1 MQRFLIIATESERK
15 TVTCDTMEIWLLLT
29 VTGMVSST
37 SLKITVD
44 EEEKRKY
51 ITEGSSVS
59 LHCSVGVN
67 CSNRCR
73 YSWCFDRSGPS
84 KTGCKNDSNKITKSK
99 TTPELHLNNVSQNDS
114 GWYYC
119 SVRDDIP
126 ILSTNYSNWTHLVVA
141 PKKPAFVWIDWWMWI
156 AAGVSGLVL
165 IILVIVCLLLRR
177 RQRRQRDSEDPVYAN
192 THHSSKQPSP
202 RPSPT
207 DNSLKM
213 DSSYQNLR
221 TPDVGKR
228 YEPSRR
234 I

>member
-29 VTGMVSST
+29 
-37 SLKITVD
+37 
-44 EEEKRKY
+44 
-51 ITEGSSVS
+51 
-59 LHCSVGVN
+59 
-67 CSNRCR
+67 
-73 YSWCFDRSGPS
+73 
-84 KTGCKNDSNKITKSK
+84 
-99 TTPELHLNNVSQNDS
+99 
-114 GWYYC
+114 
-119 SVRDDIP
+119 
-126 ILSTNYSNWTHLVVA
+126 A